1 MKSSPRLKAKG
12 FTLIELIMT
21 IVVVGIIAVPLSL
34 LLSQHIQGVFD
45 SADYTLANNL
55 ARFEMEVVNN
65 LVYTN
70 ITSANIYPYQGYDYT
85 VTRTVTYAQGS
96 ASTAESLKKVVIDV
110 KKSGSISAT
119 VLTSLVTY
127 IAKNVGYGL

>member
-1 MKSSPRLKAKG
+1 MKLKLRLKAKG

-21 IVVVGIIAVPLSL
+21 IVVVGIIAIPLSL

-65 LVYTN
+65 LAYTN
-70 ITSANIYPYQGYDYT
+70 ITSTTISSYQGYDYT

-96 ASTAESLKKVVIDV
+96 ASTAESLKKIVVGV
-110 KKSGSISAT
+110 KKSGSAT
-119 VLTSLVTY
+119 VLAGLVTY